1 MGKNPWEATNLHF
14 EQTAIRPEHS
24 VRLLGWGTRFFLAAV
39 LTAAQLSD
47 GSAPFALGCVAA
59 AGQRGDGIAAL
70 LGTAAGALL
79 FQPFGVALPHMAAA
93 ILILTTAFALQGTR
107 WMRPPQAP
115 GLWAGGLT
123 FLVGFVYV
131 LQSLSPMREL
141 PPRVTAAVL
150 TGISVWMY
158 QPAAGSVRPERQAA
172 ALRFLAVTVL
182 SAFVGAEV
190 GGLSVGR
197 CLLVCLVMV
206 TGWQRGVSAGMREG
220 FLTGLLM
227 DLFLDRGVLLFS
239 AVYAFVGMAAGMRTG
254 KRRISVAAVC
264 LGGVLLTVMSL
275 TDDAAVALL
284 KETAVACPLLLVIPG
299 RVFGGK
305 RLQREKA
312 APSAVTEG
320 IRRQLDRTA
329 AAFRDLYDS
338 LGRAAVSTE
347 ENPAVVFDRAAEQV
361 CRGCALCEL
370 CWKKEYVSTFNAL
383 NDATPY
389 LLDRGRPL
397 AKDFPAYFTARCIHM
412 PEFLSAVGGELSAFL
427 LRRQYR
433 RQMEESRRSQ
443 RAQYARVGELLSAA
457 AAGLGETAPAFAAER
472 PYRIGAVLRP
482 KAGETVCGD
491 SVASFESGDGLLCL
505 LLSDGSGSGEGA
517 RRESALTV
525 RLLRQFLEAGIHAE
539 AALKTL
545 NAALALRSEETGA
558 FSTID
563 LMTVALST
571 GETALYKYGA
581 APTYVKKGGSVRRIT
596 GHALPAGLRESP
608 ADPDVTRLTLKPGSF
623 AVMISDGVADAM
635 EDDWL
640 QDLLAGWEGEDPQ
653 TLAGL
658 VMQTALRRGAPED
671 DCGVQV
677 LYFPAEET
685 APRRV

>member
-1 MGKNPWEATNLHF
+1 MHQ
-14 EQTAIRPEHS
+14 EQTVIRPEQS
-24 VRLLGWGTRFFLAAV
+24 ARLLGWGIRFFMAGG

-59 AGQRGDGIAAL
+59 AGQGGDGIAAL
-70 LGTAAGALL
+70 LGTAVGALL
-79 FQPFGVALPHMAAA
+79 FQPFETALPHLAAA
-93 ILILTTAFALQGTR
+93 ILILTTTFALQGTR
-107 WMRPPQAP
+107 WMRPPEAV

-131 LQSLSPMREL
+131 LQALSPLREL
-141 PPRVTAAVL
+141 PPRLTTAML
-150 TGISVWMY
+150 TGVSAWMY
-158 QPAAGSVRPERQAA
+158 LPAASGGQPERQAA
-172 ALRFLAVTVL
+172 SLRFLAVSVL
-182 SAFVGAEV
+182 SAFTGVAAAGI
-190 GGLSVGR
+190 SVGR

-206 TGWQRGVSAGMREG
+206 NGWQSGVSAGMKNG
-220 FLTGLLM
+220 FLAGLLM
-227 DLFLDRGVLLFS
+227 DLFLDRGTLLFS
-239 AVYAFVGMAAGMRTG
+239 AAYALVGMMAGFRAG
-254 KRRISVAAVC
+254 KRRVSVAAVC
-264 LGGVLLTVMSL
+264 LGSVLLLVMGLSDE
-275 TDDAAVALL
+275 TAVALL
-284 KETAVACPLLLVIPG
+284 GETAAACPLLLLIPG

-305 RLQREKA
+305 RLQRETGSS
-312 APSAVTEG
+312 SAVTEG
-320 IRRQLDRTA
+320 LRKQLNRA
-329 AAFRDLYDS
+329 SAAFRDLYDS
-338 LGRAAVSTE
+338 LGRSAVCSTE
-347 ENPAVVFDRAAEQV
+347 ENPAVIFDRAAEKV

-383 NDATPY
+383 NDATPF
-389 LLDRGRPL
+389 LLERGRPM
-397 AKDFPAYFTARCIHM
+397 AKDFPGYFTGRCIHM
-412 PEFLSAVGGELSAFL
+412 QEFLAAVGAELSAFL

-443 RAQYARVGELLSAA
+443 RAQYARMGELLSAA
-457 AAGLGETAPAFAAER
+457 AAGLGESVPAFAAER

-482 KAGETVCGD
+482 KEGETVCGD
-491 SVASFESGDGLLCL
+491 SVSSFESGDGLLCL
-505 LLSDGSGSGEGA
+505 LLSDGSGSGESA
-517 RRESALTV
+517 RRESALTS
-525 RLLRQFLEAGIHAE
+525 RLLRQFLEAGIDTE

-558 FSTID
+558 FATID
-563 LMTVALST
+563 LMTVSLRS

-608 ADPDVTRLTLKPGSF
+608 AEPDVTRLTLKPGSF

-658 VMQTALRRGAPED
+658 VMQAAVRRGALDD

-677 LYFPAEET
+677 LYFPPEENGV
-685 APRRV
+685 RSV